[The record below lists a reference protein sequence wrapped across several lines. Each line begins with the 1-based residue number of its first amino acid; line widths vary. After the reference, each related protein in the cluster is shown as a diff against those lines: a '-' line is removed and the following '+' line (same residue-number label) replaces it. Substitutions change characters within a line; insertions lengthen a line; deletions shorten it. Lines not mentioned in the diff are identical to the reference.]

1 MQIEGDNIVQHLG
14 MQVERFVQAGIGID
28 SLAHHVFL
36 TSTLEYPFYRATMD
50 NARAHKVYPSSPR
63 KTGALLPQG
72 AAERS
77 LSSPRVTPPCPGC
90 LRPGPARTLAEPARA
105 GMPPAGTPGAG

>member
-36 TSTLEYPFYRATMD
+36 TSTLEYPFYRATLD
-50 NARAHKVYPSSPR
+50 NARTHKVYPSSPR

-77 LSSPRVTPPCPGC
+77 LSAPRVTHLAPVASALGPRVRLLSLREREC
-90 LRPGPARTLAEPARA
+90 L
-105 GMPPAGTPGAG
+105 